1 MCETLNRRRFM
12 STVAATA
19 TAAAVTSPLLAAAGK
34 SPPRMKIGLY
44 SITYLGVWYRGEAMD
59 LKSLMRFAKQEGW
72 EGVEFDTK
80 RPHAAPMDLSLDD
93 RKELRDLA
101 GELEL
106 PISAVSPNSDFSS
119 FIPERQEAWICYV
132 RECIKLT
139 KDLGS
144 PICKIFGAWRGVIV
158 RDGLGDYRYTWSI
171 KDPFPEW
178 KEERWDNIR
187 SALQE
192 LAKVAEDCGVL
203 LALQNHAPVIS
214 TEDDVLRM
222 INEVESPALKAC
234 LDHGTP
240 ETVRKAGPLLVH
252 SHYNGEF
259 RRDAE
264 GRLVSTHK
272 RGGYESYVDALVA
285 SGYNGYMNWEFCHPA
300 IQDGQPAGIEYV
312 HRVTREALQYM
323 KMLRSEAEAKAGKP
337 S

>member
-1 MCETLNRRRFM
+1 MM
-12 STVAATA
+12 ATA
-19 TAAAVTSPLLAAAGK
+19 SAAVATSPLLAAAGEGAR
-34 SPPRMKIGLY
+34 RMKIGIY
-44 SITYLGVWYRGEAMD
+44 SITYLGVWYRGDAMP
-59 LKSLMRFAKQEGW
+59 LKGFMRFAKQEGW
-72 EGVEFDTK
+72 EGVELDTK
-80 RPHAAPMDLSLDD
+80 RPHAAPMDLSPDD

-106 PISAVSPNSDFSS
+106 PIAAVSPNSDFSS
-119 FIPERQEAWICYV
+119 FIPEHQEAWICYV

-171 KDPFPEW
+171 KEPFPEW
-178 KEERWDNIR
+178 KEERWGNVR
-187 SALQE
+187 SALRE
-192 LAKVAEDCGVL
+192 LARFAEDHGVV

-222 INEVESPALKAC
+222 IKEVESPALKAC

-259 RRDAE
+259 RDD

-272 RGGYESYVDALVA
+272 RDYGTYVDALVA
-285 SGYNGYMNWEFCHPA
+285 SGYDGYMNWEFCHPA
-300 IQDGQPAGIEYV
+300 KQDGQPAGIEYV

-323 KMLRSEAEAKAGKP
+323 KVLRSEAEAKAGKRA
-337 S
+337 